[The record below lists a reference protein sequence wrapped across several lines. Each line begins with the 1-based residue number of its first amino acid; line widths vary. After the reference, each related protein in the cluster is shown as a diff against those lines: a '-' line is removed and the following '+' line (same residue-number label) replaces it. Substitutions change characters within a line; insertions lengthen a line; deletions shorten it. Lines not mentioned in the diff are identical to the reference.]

1 MAEPIFRNISAEDE
15 NPEVTEIESMCM
27 NCHENGSTKLLL
39 TKIPFFKEVI
49 ISSFECPHCFFKDS
63 EIQSASLIQKQGVRF
78 ALKVDGIK
86 DLSRQVV
93 KQASAMFR
101 IEELDF
107 EAPPFTSK
115 GILTTIEGLIQTAID
130 GLEQQQPVRRIM
142 EPEIAQKIDD
152 FIVSL
157 NKYKEG
163 EVPFTMTL
171 EDCSGNSFIENPHA
185 PSQDPAM
192 KIENFTRTQE
202 QNEKLGI
209 SEAPVEENIKEKED
223 NIKDEVLEFPVNC
236 HGCGASTMTRMKV
249 VQIPHFKEVVIM
261 ASDCEACGEKTNEV
275 KAGGGIEEKGTKIL
289 FKITDPAD
297 LSRDVLTSE
306 TCTLKMPDLDLELIH
321 SSDAGRFTTIEGLLK
336 NIQEGLGRIN
346 PFAVGDSATKDDKIK
361 NLNDKIQEILDG
373 KLFVTLELDD
383 PLGNSHVQ
391 NIYAPDPDPNLVI
404 EKYERTAEMEDE
416 LGISGMNTETYM
428 NNKNEEKS

>member
-1 MAEPIFRNISAEDE
+1 MAEPIFRDISADDE

-27 NCHENGSTKLLL
+27 NCHENGTTKLLL

-78 ALKVDGIK
+78 TLKVDGTK

-93 KQASAMFR
+93 KQPSAMFR

-115 GILTTIEGLIQTAID
+115 GILTTIEGLIQSAID

-142 EPEIAQKIDD
+142 EPEIAQKIDE
-152 FIVSL
+152 FIGSL

-163 EVPFTMTL
+163 EVPFTMIL
-171 EDCSGNSFIENPHA
+171 EDSSGNSFIENLHA

-209 SEAPVEENIKEKED
+209 SEAPAEEDIKEKED
-223 NIKDEVLEFPVNC
+223 NVKDEVLEFQVNC
-236 HGCGASTMTRMKV
+236 HGCGAPTVTRMKV

-289 FKITDPAD
+289 LKITDPTD

-306 TCTLKMPDLDLELIH
+306 MCTLKMPDLDLELVH

-361 NLNDKIQEILDG
+361 NLNDKIQEVIDG
-373 KLFVTLELDD
+373 KLFITLELDD

-416 LGISGMNTETYM
+416 LGISGMNTETY
-428 NNKNEEKS
+428 EQ